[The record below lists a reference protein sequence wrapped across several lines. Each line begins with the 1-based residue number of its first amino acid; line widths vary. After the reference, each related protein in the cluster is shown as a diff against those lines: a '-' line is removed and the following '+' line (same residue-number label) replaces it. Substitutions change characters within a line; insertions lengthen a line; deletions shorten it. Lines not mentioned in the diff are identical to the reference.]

1 MGLMYKRKF
10 LRGGGSFRI
19 CNIIGQSKEYRSMLV
34 GEFFDIIAPSVFDC
48 GDYVLEGAY
57 EHDMVQIKK
66 NDVVLD
72 LGANIGMFSCVAAS
86 KGGYVYAFEPT
97 PSTRKLLDQNSELYD
112 NFEVVE
118 CAVCDEDGEAV
129 FAIND
134 LSKENEDTGENTLL
148 CERVDGRD
156 DFCQIKVKTIKIDT
170 FVKENNI
177 RRIDFIKADIEG
189 AERYML
195 MGAQKT
201 LQEFAPRLSLCTYHL
216 PDDEEVMTKLIL
228 EANPDYKIIY
238 GEKKLYAYVSEQKTK
253 G

>member
-1 MGLMYKRKF
+1 
-10 LRGGGSFRI
+10 
-19 CNIIGQSKEYRSMLV
+19 MLT

-48 GDYVLEGAY
+48 EDYVMEGAY

-66 NDVVLD
+66 DDIVLD
-72 LGANIGMFSCVAAS
+72 LGANIGMFSCVAA

-97 PSTRKLLDQNSELYD
+97 PGTRKLLDQNSELYD

-118 CAVCDEDGEAV
+118 YAVCNEDGEAV

-134 LSKENEDTGENTLL
+134 LSKENEDTAANTLL
-148 CERVDGRD
+148 CERVNERD

-170 FVKENNI
+170 FVKEKNI
-177 RRIDFIKADIEG
+177 KKIDFIKADIEG

-201 LQEFAPRLSLCTYHL
+201 LREFAPKLSLCTYHL

-238 GEKKLYAYVSEQKTK
+238 GENKLYAYVIDNIS
-253 G
+253 